1 MYVKYIF
8 SRIKPKKNPKSPA
21 QTTALKFKKKRYS
34 KGYVKTLKKGRVS
47 PLWANRRSLTLH
59 YASEKYELS

>member
-21 QTTALKFKKKRYS
+21 QTTALKFKKKKEIQQRICEN
-34 KGYVKTLKKGRVS
+34 TKKRQS
-47 PLWANRRSLTLH
+47 EPSL
-59 YASEKYELS
+59 S

>member
-8 SRIKPKKNPKSPA
+8 LRIKPKKNPKSPA

-34 KGYVKTLKKGRVS
+34 KGYVKTPTKKRQS
-47 PLWANRRSLTLH
+47 EPSL
-59 YASEKYELS
+59 S

>member
-21 QTTALKFKKKRYS
+21 QTTALKFKKKKRYS
-34 KGYVKTLKKGRVS
+34 KGYVKTPKKGKAS
-47 PLWANRRSLTLH
+47 PL
-59 YASEKYELS
+59 

>member
-21 QTTALKFKKKRYS
+21 QTTALKFKKKEIQQRICENT
-34 KGYVKTLKKGRVS
+34 KKKAKRALFELTEGLLHCIKLLKNMS
-47 PLWANRRSLTLH
+47 
-59 YASEKYELS
+59 